1 VNERWQRERAN
12 AQLIRVEALR
22 SATGAIHDGRAAMA
36 IVFHQVCRSATI
48 QIDCVE
54 RTEGKHDLGC
64 LGGFRADAVAGLAT
78 IDYDNIEI
86 PTVLLESQRRPGI
99 GVGTIAKRR
108 VGSHIQAILHNDAGT
123 GDGVKDIRDVRR
135 VCGLRD

>member
-1 VNERWQRERAN
+1 MNERWQRKRAN
-12 AQLIRVEALR
+12 AQLICVEALR
-22 SATGAIHDGRAAMA
+22 SSTGAIHDGRPAVAV
-36 IVFHQVCRSATI
+36 IFHQVCRSAAI
-48 QIDCVE
+48 QVDCVVGA
-54 RTEGKHDLGC
+54 EGEHDRGC

-86 PTVLLESQRRPGI
+86 PTVLRESHRRPGV

-108 VGSHIQAILHNDAGT
+108 VGSHIQAIQHDDAGT
-123 GDGVKDIRDVRR
+123 GDRVKDIRDVRR